1 MTHASILIPIPITT
15 SRLRPLALALVLSG
29 TLSTA
34 LATDGY
40 FSHGYGMK
48 AKGMGGASVAVAQDA
63 FAGANNPA
71 RASFAG
77 NRIEAGADFFMPDR
91 SAGRTGN
98 PMGLNATVDSDSK
111 LFLIPEFGYNRTIS
125 DRVSAGLTVYG
136 NGGMNTDYAGGQVN
150 CGQGPA
156 NILCGNARLGV
167 DLMQVVLAP
176 TVAYKLN
183 DSHSIGVSALL
194 VHQQFKAD
202 GLQAFADPRITGDS
216 SKVTNNGYD
225 RSNGLGLRV
234 GYLGKLND
242 KVSIGASYSPKISM
256 SRFSDYAGLFAEQG
270 KLDIPE
276 NYTVGAAFQ
285 ATPDVTVAMDYQRI
299 NYSGVPSIGNPSS
312 NRAPLGA
319 ANGPGFGWKDVG
331 VFKLGVQWQATPKLA
346 LRAGYNKSQNP
357 IEARDVT
364 FNILA
369 PGVITSHATLGG
381 TYAMSATSE
390 MTVAYMHAPR
400 QSVTGASNFGGT
412 ETIGM
417 SQNSLGLQ
425 VGWKF

>member
-1 MTHASILIPIPITT
+1 MTHAARTT
-15 SRLRPLALALVLSG
+15 LRLRPLALALFLGG
-29 TLSTA
+29 TLSSA
-34 LATDGY
+34 FATDGY

-48 AKGMGGASVAVAQDA
+48 AKGMGGASVAVAQDG

-71 RASFAG
+71 RASFSG
-77 NRIEAGADFFMPDR
+77 NRIEVGGDFFMPDR
-91 SAGRTGN
+91 SASRTGN
-98 PMGLNATVDSDSK
+98 PMGLNATVESDSK
-111 LFLIPEFGYNRTIS
+111 LFLVPEFAYNRTVN
-125 DRVSAGLTVYG
+125 DRLSAGLTVYG

-156 NILCGNARLGV
+156 NLLCGSGRLGV

-183 DSHSIGVSALL
+183 DRHAIGVSALL

-202 GLQAFADPRITGDS
+202 GLQAFTNPRMTSDS
-216 SKVTNNGYD
+216 SKVTNNGFD
-225 RSNGLGLRV
+225 TSNGLGVRL
-234 GYLGKLND
+234 GYFGKLND

-256 SRFSDYAGLFAEQG
+256 SKFSDYAGLFAEQG

-276 NYTVGAAFQ
+276 NYSVGAAFQ
-285 ATPDVTVAMDYQRI
+285 ATPDVMLAVDYQRI
-299 NYSGVPSIGNPSS
+299 NYSGVASIGNPST
-312 NRAPLGA
+312 NQAQLGS

-331 VFKLGVQWQATPKLA
+331 VIKLGVQWQATPRLA

-357 IEARDVT
+357 IEGRDVT

-369 PGVITSHATLGG
+369 PGVITTHVTLGG
-381 TYAMSATSE
+381 TYALSPSTE

-400 QSVTGASNFGGT
+400 QSVTGQSSFGGT

>member
-1 MTHASILIPIPITT
+1 MQKLTHTVLTPT
-15 SRLRPLALALVLSG
+15 RLRPLALALILGG
-29 TLSTA
+29 TMSTA
-34 LATDGY
+34 FATDGY

-63 FAGANNPA
+63 FAGASNPA
-71 RASFAG
+71 RASFSG
-77 NRIEAGADFFMPDR
+77 NRIEVGGDFFMPDR
-91 SAGRTGN
+91 SASRTGN
-98 PMGLNATVDSDSK
+98 PMPPGLNATVDSDSK
-111 LFLIPEFGYNRTIS
+111 LFLLPEFGYTQTIN
-125 DRVSAGLTVYG
+125 DRISAGLTVYG
-136 NGGMNTDYAGGQVN
+136 NGGMNTDYAGGQIN
-150 CGQGPA
+150 CSQGPA
-156 NILCGNARLGV
+156 NILCGSGRLGV
-167 DLMQVVLAP
+167 DLTQVVLAP

-202 GLQAFADPRITGDS
+202 GLQAFSPMS
-216 SKVTNNGYD
+216 SDATKLTNNGFD
-225 RSNGLGLRV
+225 RSNGLGLRL
-234 GYLGKLND
+234 GYFGKLND

-256 SRFSDYAGLFAEQG
+256 SKFSDYAGLFAEQG

-285 ATPDVTVAMDYQRI
+285 ATPDVTVAVDYQRI
-299 NYSGVPSIGNPSS
+299 NYSGVPSIGNTSKS
-312 NRAPLGA
+312 TAPLGA
-319 ANGPGFGWKDVG
+319 ANGPGFGWKDIG
-331 VFKLGVQWQATPKLA
+331 VFKLGVQWQTTPKLA

-357 IEARDVT
+357 IEANDVT

-369 PGVITSHATLGG
+369 PGVTTSHVTLGG
-381 TYAMSATSE
+381 TYALSPSAE

-400 QSVTGASNFGGT
+400 QSVTGGTLLRIGGAT

>member
-1 MTHASILIPIPITT
+1 MTRTHTPLKASP
-15 SRLRPLALALVLSG
+15 LRPLALALILGG

-34 LATDGY
+34 FATDGY

-71 RASFAG
+71 RASFSG
-77 NRIEAGADFFMPDR
+77 NRVEAGVDFFMPDR
-91 SAGRTGN
+91 SASRTGSA
-98 PMGLNATVDSDSK
+98 GGSGKYDAAVDSDSK
-111 LFLIPEFGYNRTIS
+111 LFLVPEFGFNKTIN

-136 NGGMNTDYAGGQVN
+136 NGGMNTDYAGGQIN

-156 NILCGNARLGV
+156 NMLCGSGRLGV

-183 DSHSIGVSALL
+183 DSHSVGVSALL

-202 GLQAFADPRITGDS
+202 GLQFFDNMMMSNAPG
-216 SKVTNNGYD
+216 KVTNNGYD
-225 RSNGLGLRV
+225 RSNGLGLRL
-234 GYLGKLND
+234 GYFGKLND

-256 SRFSDYAGLFAEQG
+256 SKFSDYAGLFAEQG

-276 NYTVGAAFQ
+276 NYSVGAAFQ
-285 ATPDVTVAMDYQRI
+285 ATPDVMLAVDYQRI
-299 NYSGVPSIGNPSS
+299 NYSGVPSIGNPST
-312 NRAPLGA
+312 NQAPLGA
-319 ANGPGFGWKDVG
+319 ANGPGFGWKDIG

-357 IEARDVT
+357 ITANDVT

-369 PGVITSHATLGG
+369 PGVVTTHVTLGG
-381 TYAMSATSE
+381 TYALSPSSE

-400 QSVTGASNFGGT
+400 QSVTGGSMFGGT

>member
-1 MTHASILIPIPITT
+1 MTHTARTT
-15 SRLRPLALALVLSG
+15 IRLRPLALALFLGG
-29 TLSTA
+29 TLSSA

-48 AKGMGGASVAVAQDA
+48 AKGMGGASVAVAQDG

-71 RASFAG
+71 RASFSG
-77 NRIEAGADFFMPDR
+77 NRIEVGGDFFMPDR
-91 SAGRTGN
+91 SASRTGN
-98 PMGLNATVDSDSK
+98 PMGLNATVESDSK
-111 LFLIPEFGYNRTIS
+111 LFLVPEFAYNRTVN
-125 DRVSAGLTVYG
+125 DRLAAGLTVYG

-156 NILCGNARLGV
+156 NLLCGSGRLGV

-183 DSHSIGVSALL
+183 DSHSVGISALL

-202 GLQAFADPRITGDS
+202 GLQFFGQMSSDPT
-216 SKVTNNGYD
+216 KLTNNGFD
-225 RSNGLGLRV
+225 TSNGLGVRL
-234 GYLGKLND
+234 GYFGKLND

-256 SRFSDYAGLFAEQG
+256 SKFSDYAGLFAEQG

-276 NYTVGAAFQ
+276 NYSVGAAFQ
-285 ATPDVTVAMDYQRI
+285 ATPDVMLAVDYQRI
-299 NYSGVPSIGNPSS
+299 NYSGVASIGNPST
-312 NRAPLGA
+312 NRAPLGS

-331 VFKLGVQWQATPKLA
+331 VIKLGVQWQATPKLA

-357 IEARDVT
+357 IEGRDVT

-369 PGVITSHATLGG
+369 PGVITTHVTLGG
-381 TYAMSATSE
+381 TYALTPSTE

-400 QSVTGASNFGGT
+400 QSVTGGSPNFGGT